1 MPSRV
6 KSVKQFVG
14 DAKLRAIQW
23 GGNDHL
29 LLGSSQTSM
38 AMGVI
43 GPRQEWS
50 TTTNYTISDGS
61 ARTLMEGVENAMNVT
76 QGVAVRQVD
85 GKPVAYVTGLYNGDN
100 NEELDNA
107 LFRID
112 LDTGHT
118 TLVEHGSPLAQ
129 GWLVDA
135 GGNVLV
141 EADYNAQKNLWTL
154 KRKTDDD
161 WQAIATIAAP
171 IDVPEL
177 SGMSEDGSAVLVR
190 TFNNKGSALRAYS
203 ATTGAPVAVPSGTEF
218 LGGFVEDPVTH
229 RAIATLDDATRLDY
243 AFFSPAN
250 KALWQRI
257 RNVFSD
263 SNQVEL
269 ASWSDDKTKIVL
281 HVFGP
286 NEGDQYT
293 LLDLTANTAT
303 PIGPVRA
310 DVGQYETAPIQAIA
324 YSAADGLQIP
334 AYLTLPRGVPAK
346 ALPLV
351 VFPHGGPAD
360 RDEYGFDWWA
370 QAMASRGY
378 AVLQPEFRGSDGYG
392 WDFLSAGFGEWGRK
406 MQTDLSDGV
415 RALAAQGTIDP
426 KRVCIV
432 GASYGGYAALAGATL
447 DTGVYRCAAS
457 IAGISGLHDFLR
469 WRESRDNSDDDTT
482 TRYWL
487 RFLGAAS
494 DDDPVLDQL
503 SPTKHVDMVTIPI
516 LLIHGKDDTVV
527 PIDQSEDMADALK
540 DAKKDVTLVE
550 LEDEDHWLS
559 RARTREQM
567 LETLMDFLGKNNPP

>member
-1 MPSRV
+1 
-6 KSVKQFVG
+6 
-14 DAKLRAIQW
+14 
-23 GGNDHL
+23 
-29 LLGSSQTSM
+29 
-38 AMGVI
+38 
-43 GPRQEWS
+43 
-50 TTTNYTISDGS
+50 
-61 ARTLMEGVENAMNVT
+61 ME
-76 QGVAVRQVD
+76 
-85 GKPVAYVTGLYNGDN
+85 
-100 NEELDNA
+100 
-107 LFRID
+107 
-112 LDTGHT
+112 
-118 TLVEHGSPLAQ
+118 
-129 GWLVDA
+129 
-135 GGNVLV
+135 
-141 EADYNAQKNLWTL
+141 
-154 KRKTDDD
+154 
-161 WQAIATIAAP
+161 
-171 IDVPEL
+171 
-177 SGMSEDGSAVLVR
+177 
-190 TFNNKGSALRAYS
+190 
-203 ATTGAPVAVPSGTEF
+203 
-218 LGGFVEDPVTH
+218 
-229 RAIATLDDATRLDY
+229 
-243 AFFSPAN
+243 
-250 KALWQRI
+250 
-257 RNVFSD
+257 
-263 SNQVEL
+263 
-269 ASWSDDKTKIVL
+269 
-281 HVFGP
+281 
-286 NEGDQYT
+286 EG
-293 LLDLTANTAT
+293 
-303 PIGPVRA
+303 
-310 DVGQYETAPIQAIA
+310 ETAPIQAIA

-503 SPTKHVDMVTIPI
+503 SPIKHVDMVTIPI